1 MTNIEAKKIENHCKQ
16 TGVVRTNCVDCLGKN
31 TKKGDFW
38 LVNSDY
44 ITANLFLDRTNTAQF
59 VIAKVA
65 LGHQLHALGYLANPH
80 VEYDTGLFAFL
91 KEIIQFHEFYG

>member
-1 MTNIEAKKIENHCKQ
+1 M
-16 TGVVRTNCVDCLGKN
+16 
-31 TKKGDFW
+31 
-38 LVNSDY
+38 
-44 ITANLFLDRTNTAQF
+44 
-59 VIAKVA
+59 IAKVA

>member
-1 MTNIEAKKIENHCKQ
+1 M
-16 TGVVRTNCVDCLGKN
+16 VD
-31 TKKGDFW
+31 
-38 LVNSDY
+38 SDY

-80 VEYDTGLFAFL
+80 VEYDTGLFTFEMDSSISRIFWL
-91 KEIIQFHEFYG
+91 KIESAVCLLFFSRLFKNSRGNV